1 MYYSY
6 YLNERML
13 LDNWSS
19 YNEGNWLL
27 KQLLFT
33 DSRKTVEE
41 KIEYYLAHKKV
52 KDVAFAEYYES
63 DDFQQHYNQYLYE
76 KDMHEMYLEDYGEEN
91 DVMAYVEFT
100 PNAFYENYSRM
111 KEYDDQLEAI
121 FTKGTIRNAKLKK
134 KLREV
139 KEVVLYKSDIL
150 AAEEAR
156 KKYRLTELQSDILVG
171 LIFFSR
177 MNDCKYARV
186 GTEFKFKQFKGCFKR
201 TIKEEDIEAVLSTG
215 LFNLYVNEKK
225 DIKNDYYNYKA
236 EKDYEYLGYDNKD
249 EVGFI
254 YKVTPKNNKLSLT
267 GIHKVIIPN
276 SDKKRCE
283 RCGNDFSPKNN
294 RQKFCSTCQTEVR
307 KEQARERKRRQ
318 REREKLK

>member
-1 MYYSY
+1 MYYSF
-6 YLNERML
+6 YLNERIL
-13 LDNWSS
+13 LNRWKD
-19 YNEGNWLL
+19 YNECNWLL

-33 DSRKTVEE
+33 DRQKTVEE
-41 KIEYYLAHKKV
+41 KIEYYLANKRI
-52 KDVAFAEYYES
+52 KDAPCAEYYES
-63 DDFQQHYNQYLYE
+63 DEFQQNYNQYLYE
-76 KDMHEMYLEDYGEEN
+76 KDMYEMYMEDYGEEN

-100 PNAFYENYSRM
+100 PNNFYENYTRM
-111 KEYDDQLEAI
+111 KEYDNQLEAI

-177 MNDCKYARV
+177 MNDNKFCRV
-186 GTEFKFKQFKGCFKR
+186 GTDFKWKQFKGCYKR
-201 TIKEEDIEAVLSTG
+201 TITDKDIEAVLNTG
-215 LFNLYVNEKK
+215 LFNLYINEKK
-225 DIKNDYYNYKA
+225 DIGNEYLNYKA
-236 EKDYEYLGYDNKD
+236 EKDYEYLGYNDKD
-249 EVGFI
+249 EVGFT
-254 YKVTPKNNKLSLT
+254 YKTTPKNNKLSLT

-283 RCGNDFSPKNN
+283 RCGDDFSPKNN
-294 RQKFCSTCQTEVR
+294 RQKFCLDCQTEVR